1 MDLKEFEIRLDALRG
16 KIILVHIPQKL
27 EVFEVQVEGK
37 IDWEKLGKVIAKNI
51 NLIAIRGDL
60 LSFLMGNGKIVIV
73 NLENNEII
81 GEGYAKIIINW
92 ANLIKLIVR

>member
-1 MDLKEFEIRLDALRG
+1 MDLKEFEIRLDALTG

-27 EVFEVQVEGK
+27 EVFEIQVKGK

-60 LSFLMGNGKIVIV
+60 LSFLTGNGKIVIV